1 MFSQKDLEQI
11 ETKGIEIQTV
21 ESQIQYFIDG
31 FPWMSLTRAA
41 TPGDGILQLTDEQ
54 IQQALDTYE
63 EYVPTLR
70 IVKFVPAS
78 GAATRMFKSL
88 FAFLEAGKSDKSVEE
103 FFERIS
109 EFAFYDDLKAALA
122 KDGLEIETAD
132 RLTIAEYF
140 LTSKGLDYGS
150 LPKGLLKFHRYENEN
165 RTPVEEHLVEGATYA
180 RSKGEVAIHF
190 TVSPEHKAK
199 FRELIE
205 EKASEYAERHNL
217 GFGIDFSEQKSSTD
231 TIAVNMDNTPFTDKS
246 GALLFR
252 PAGHGALLANLND
265 VEADLVFIK
274 NIDNVVPDRLKNT
287 TTIYKRA
294 IAGTLLQTRERVFDY
309 LKRLDSGDTSQELM
323 AEIDEFLRR
332 VLCVEPLNGFYEGSV
347 EEVVAY
353 FRNKLNRPIRV
364 CGMVKNVGE
373 PGGGPFWAKS
383 PDGSSQLQVVESA
396 QVDMDDEAQKDKFLK
411 ATHFNPVDLVCSW
424 TDYTGKA
431 FDLLKFRDPQT
442 GFITQKSKDGKDLKA
457 QELPGLWNGSMS
469 DWNTLFVEVPLIT
482 FNPVKTVNDL
492 LRDEHKG

>member
-1 MFSQKDLEQI
+1 MFSPKDLEQI
-11 ETKGIEIQTV
+11 ASKGIDIQTV
-21 ESQIQYFIDG
+21 NDQIQYFVDG
-31 FPWMSLTRAA
+31 FPWMNLTRAA
-41 TPGDGILQLTDEQ
+41 TPGDGILQLTDQQ
-54 IQQALDTYE
+54 IEEALDVYE
-63 EYVPTLR
+63 THVPTLR

-88 FAFLEAGKSDKSVEE
+88 FSFLESGKSDKSVEQ
-103 FFERIS
+103 FFERLT
-109 EFAFYDDLKAALA
+109 EFAFYDDLKNVLSR
-122 KDGLEIETAD
+122 DGHDIASAD
-132 RLTIAEYF
+132 RGIIAEYF
-140 LTSKGLDYGS
+140 LTDKGLGYGA
-150 LPKGLLKFHRYENEN
+150 LPKGLLKFHRYPEES

-180 RSKGEVAIHF
+180 RSKGEVSLHF

-199 FRELIE
+199 FAELIS
-205 EKASEYAERHNL
+205 EKAPEYAERHNL

-231 TIAVNMDNTPFTDKS
+231 TIAVDLENNPFREKNGD
-246 GALLFR
+246 LLFR
-252 PAGHGALLANLND
+252 PAGHGALLANLNE
-265 VEADLVFIK
+265 VAADLVFIK

-287 TTIYKRA
+287 TTIFKRA
-294 IAGTLLQTRERVFDY
+294 IAGTLLQTRERIFAY
-309 LKRLDSGDTSQELM
+309 LARLDAGETSPVLM

-332 VLCVEPLNGFYEGSV
+332 VLCVEPVDGFYEKSV

-353 FRNKLNRPIRV
+353 YRSKLDRPIRV

-373 PGGGPFWAKS
+373 PGGGPFWAQS
-383 PDGSSQLQVVESA
+383 PDGTSQLQVVESA

-424 TDYTGKA
+424 TDRNGKS

-492 LRDEHKG
+492 LRDEHQ